1 MATLR
6 TSSTFASNIFL
17 NKLFVKH
24 KVSLT
29 VSKLQLVC
37 MLPDTGKSTLDLR
50 THLRCMIE
58 KNIPFCKLNVVFRP
72 SCRLGNLFRFKDS
85 LEKKILS
92 RIAYRYT
99 CSNCKVTY
107 YRKTFQHF
115 FTRASKYMGT
125 LNLMGKRIKKSKE
138 SAISDQFLQYDSPIT
153 FDDLD
158 ILASDSSKIKLLM
171 KECLLIKRD
180 KPVLNRT
187 TKSFSLVIKTFL
199 ASINVYLF
207 MRNIVSFEYL
217 SKKDSFLKKLFKET
231 WISRRKCRFNLR
243 LIYAQ
248 LVFS

>member
-1 MATLR
+1 
-6 TSSTFASNIFL
+6 
-17 NKLFVKH
+17 
-24 KVSLT
+24 
-29 VSKLQLVC
+29 
-37 MLPDTGKSTLDLR
+37 
-50 THLRCMIE
+50 
-58 KNIPFCKLNVVFRP
+58 
-72 SCRLGNLFRFKDS
+72 
-85 LEKKILS
+85 
-92 RIAYRYT
+92 
-99 CSNCKVTY
+99 
-107 YRKTFQHF
+107 
-115 FTRASKYMGT
+115 MGT

-158 ILASDSSKIKLLM
+158 ILASDSSKIKVLM

-199 ASINVYLF
+199 TSINVYLF

-217 SKKDSFLKKLFKET
+217 SKKDSFLKKLFKEI

-248 LVFS
+248 LMFS